1 MTYPPVPSAR
11 KRPIGLT
18 ILAVLFIIVS
28 VFAFFGA
35 AGAAAQ
41 GAILEAVG
49 MSPTAV
55 IITGVLSGILGLAA
69 GVAMLMGRAYMLV
82 IGAVVIYIIISLIN
96 PFLQPAA
103 ITDPITGQQ
112 IDLRGQSLAGSAI
125 SILIAL
131 VVLFYLTRG
140 HVKAF
145 SSLLRRLCI
154 LRRQRQLRLLRQP
167 QHQRAQHAAH
177 RFSSYPNTSDTGAPH
192 AGSIGEFSSYH
203 FLFCGENLLTIN
215 GGKPQLCYGAQVLLR
230 D

>member
-1 MTYPPVPSAR
+1 M
-11 KRPIGLT
+11 T

-145 SSLLRRLCI
+145 FQPAPSAMYPPPTAPTPPPPPTAASACPTCGTPLQFVPQYQRYWCPTC
-154 LRRQRQLRLLRQP
+154 RQYR
-167 QHQRAQHAAH
+167 
-177 RFSSYPNTSDTGAPH
+177 
-192 AGSIGEFSSYH
+192 
-203 FLFCGENLLTIN
+203 
-215 GGKPQLCYGAQVLLR
+215 
-230 D
+230 